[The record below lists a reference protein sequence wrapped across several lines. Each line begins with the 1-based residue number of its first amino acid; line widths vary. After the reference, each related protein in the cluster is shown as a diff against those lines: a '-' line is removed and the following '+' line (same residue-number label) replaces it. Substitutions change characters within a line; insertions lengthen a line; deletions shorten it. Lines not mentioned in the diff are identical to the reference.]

1 MFYKIDTLYQC
12 YKTFFFFF
20 TAAHAKYGG
29 ASVLDKPPQPGLIFV
44 GKANYVR
51 AEHMK
56 GASLRK
62 TQSLLENIRLA

>member
-1 MFYKIDTLYQC
+1 MLSNFS
-12 YKTFFFFF
+12 FF
-20 TAAHAKYGG
+20 AAAEAKYSGT
-29 ASVLDKPPQPGLIFV
+29 SVPDKPPQPGLIFV
-44 GKANYVR
+44 GKASYVR